1 MAQRTLYEL
10 LNGSETVIARQ
21 RFVYYFVGGYPITPI
36 WTIHNIAGSGG
47 TQTMADDGLKLL
59 TGTSSSNNI
68 QIDFNNKRQYD
79 YKSSRVIGC
88 IKRVSVDNCFID
100 GGFKA
105 GYGDDNNNLAFLHI
119 EEYSSINGIF
129 FQTNAAKTDTGL
141 STDLQWHN
149 YDIEL
154 TPASGIL
161 SVHGSISVTRTADLP
176 GANLQPAFKM
186 LTRISA
192 AAEGRVKYCEAMNT

>member
-1 MAQRTLYEL
+1 MAQRSLYEL
-10 LNGSETVIARQ
+10 LNGSETVVARQ
-21 RFVYYFVGGYPITPI
+21 RFVYEFLGGYLQTPN
-36 WTIHNIAGSGG
+36 WTFHNIAGTGSQIM
-47 TQTMADDGLKLL
+47 THDGLKLL
-59 TGTSSSNNI
+59 TGTGASNNV

-79 YKSSRVIGC
+79 YKSSRTIGC

-105 GYGDDNNNLAFLHI
+105 GYGDDNSNLAFLHI
-119 EEYSSINGIF
+119 EEYSSIDGIF
-129 FQTNAAKTDTGL
+129 FQTNAAKSDT
-141 STDLQWHN
+141 SIPTDLQWHN

-161 SVHGSISVTRTADLP
+161 TVGGSISVTRTTDLP
-176 GANLQPAFKM
+176 GANLQPAFKI